1 MVTSEE
7 GKKENSDTDTLIVK
21 IINEKCTR
29 LGKIY
34 EVKNTKNN
42 ATIIAL
48 KIHFLGSK

>member
-1 MVTSEE
+1 MVISEE

-34 EVKNTKNN
+34 EVKNTK
-42 ATIIAL
+42 IMQQL
-48 KIHFLGSK
+48 FP